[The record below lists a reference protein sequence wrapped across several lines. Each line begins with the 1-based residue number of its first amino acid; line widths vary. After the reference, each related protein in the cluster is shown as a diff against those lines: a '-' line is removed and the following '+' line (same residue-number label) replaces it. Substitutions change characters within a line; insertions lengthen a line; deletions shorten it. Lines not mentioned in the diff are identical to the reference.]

1 MAEPLDRAAIEA
13 LRAVISATL
22 DALEEAEG
30 FPLPAPVARVVREQ
44 VSRAFEMGR
53 VTTVSRPRLPQVPTV
68 PAPPAPSAMENAVR
82 DAIVETYTDEA
93 RPTNPAPPKDEHN
106 STSGTRYRKFPPPP
120 KDKGR
125 TGGDD

>member
-53 VTTVSRPRLPQVPTV
+53 VTKVSRPRLPQVPTV

-82 DAIVETYTDEA
+82 KIVETYSDEA
-93 RPTNPAPPKDEHN
+93 RPTNPAPPKAEHS